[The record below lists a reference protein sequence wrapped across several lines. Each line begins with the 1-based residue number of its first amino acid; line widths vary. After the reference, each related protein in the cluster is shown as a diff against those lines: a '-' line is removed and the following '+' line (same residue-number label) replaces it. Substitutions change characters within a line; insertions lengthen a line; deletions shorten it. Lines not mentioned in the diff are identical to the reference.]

1 MRYNG
6 AMRFKTGLVIGL
18 VVGYYYGTKAGQ
30 ERYHQLERALDRVRA
45 NARYADTRTLLSELY
60 EQGRVRTIGLLD
72 DASGGAVT
80 SILELRP
87 EADSSFTDPSLSDS
101 PFDGEFG
108 LEGDPTLN

>member
-1 MRYNG
+1 MRYNVV
-6 AMRFKTGLVIGL
+6 MRFRTGVVIGL
-18 VVGYYYGTKAGQ
+18 AVGYYYGTKAGR

-45 NARYADTRTLLSELY
+45 NARYADTRTLLTDLY

-87 EADSSFTDPSLSDS
+87 DAEPTFVEA
-101 PFDGEFG
+101 PFDGGFG